1 MEFWTILPIDFA
13 GVGGQAVTQE
23 EGAPTFRA
31 TTTCPFNWEW
41 IALAFVAG
49 ALTVYLARK

>member
-1 MEFWTILPIDFA
+1 MWFDILYIDVA
-13 GVGGQAVTQE
+13 GLGGQAVTQE
-23 EGAPTFRA
+23 QGAPTFRA
-31 TTTCPFNWEW
+31 TTDCPFNWEW